1 MNINNETITMLKK
14 LDWQQDLFEGFLS
27 VIISKGV
34 LDINAGNPPE
44 LLYLLTG
51 LDYSTIR
58 RINEDKDI
66 YVELVY
72 EHSGVEVHSLTLNLY
87 IAESPAD
94 IGTIVFTDVYTDNN
108 SVDFLDLFNASD
120 YEEYKQEV

>member
-1 MNINNETITMLKK
+1 MNINNDTITMLKK
-14 LDWQQDLFEGFLS
+14 LDWQQDLFEGFLN

-51 LDYSTIR
+51 LNYSTIR
-58 RINEDKDI
+58 RINENKDI

-72 EHSGVEVHSLTLNLY
+72 NHNGVEVHSLTLNLY
-87 IAESPAD
+87 IVESPAD

-120 YEEYKQEV
+120 YEEYKGEV